1 MALLAPPL
9 HPAENMQA
17 RRAVAAQ
24 LLGGLEFMENDEAA
38 LPCPAA
44 HLHSKQDNRAARLYL
59 RGAPSIFCFHDSCR
73 SELDQLNQQLRREI
87 GRAEKGANMNL
98 RYPFGTAQQ
107 TRINRGPLPA
117 ELRRQKWAQLGPK
130 ILQQALE
137 LYPLD
142 PADLWERSPVHLMN
156 DPEQDFTFFMRTLWL
171 PHEIVWVGYN
181 KQSGQEKHAANF
193 KPAAVWGDIGKPCG
207 PQTCAFTFPV
217 GCYSRCK
224 ANIITRRHL
233 VLESDTLTH
242 AQAAS
247 VFWWVKERMKLP
259 LRAVVHSGSK
269 SLHAWFAVPDAE
281 RLRELVEVLPVVGM
295 DGAVLKNESQPV
307 RCPGWKR
314 EDGAA
319 LFQGLLYLDQKA
331 CEL

>member
-1 MALLAPPL
+1 MPLLAPPS
-9 HPAENMQA
+9 HPAENIQA

-24 LLGGLEFMENDEAA
+24 LLGGLKYLSSDEAA

-44 HLHSKQDNRAARLYL
+44 HLHTKPDNRQARLYL

-73 SELDQLNQQLRREI
+73 GELDQLNQRLRREI
-87 GRAEKGANMNL
+87 SQAEKGENIR
-98 RYPFGTAQQ
+98 RYPFGTALP
-107 TRINRGPLPA
+107 TPYPRGPSPA
-117 ELRRQKWAQLGPK
+117 ELRRQKWAQLGPR
-130 ILQQALE
+130 ILRQALD

-142 PADLWERSPVHLMN
+142 PADLWESSPLHLIN
-156 DPEQDFTFFMRTLWL
+156 DPEQDFTFFMRHLWL

-181 KQSGQEKHAANF
+181 KQSGQPKHAANF
-193 KPAAVWGDIGKPCG
+193 KPAAVWADIGKPCG
-207 PQTCAFTFPV
+207 PQTCAFTFPA

-247 VFWWVKERMKLP
+247 VFWWVKERMRLP

-269 SLHAWFAVPDAE
+269 SLHAWFAVPDEE
-281 RLRELVEVLPVVGM
+281 RLRDLVEVLPVVGM

-307 RCPGWKR
+307 RCPGWQR

-319 LFQGLLYLDQKA
+319 LFQGLMYLDPQA